1 MADEKRQI
9 NVKLNDEKL
18 TKVKWLSEILDENY
32 SSLVKRL
39 IDAEYE
45 SQKARYQSDQ
55 QFVRWIRSQNS

>member
-45 SQKARYQSDQ
+45 SQKARYESDQ